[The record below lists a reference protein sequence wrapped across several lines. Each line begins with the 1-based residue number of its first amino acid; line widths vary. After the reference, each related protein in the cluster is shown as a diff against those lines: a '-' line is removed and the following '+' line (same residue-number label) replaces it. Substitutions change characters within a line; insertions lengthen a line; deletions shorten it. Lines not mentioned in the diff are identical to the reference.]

1 MIFMMAL
8 MLSLGKSEPKFRRA
22 SLSFSFHKSKL
33 LDPTFTRALPIKTTE
48 LAKYLQRMSNK
59 CRDFLQTRV
68 LHWSLD
74 RLAKFGQ
81 IICFDSLMFCPKI
94 TSNNDESED
103 DDDDVYR
110 IARTLEVAR
119 MRMKTMPVI
128 MMTMT
133 MLARS

>member
-22 SLSFSFHKSKL
+22 SLSLSFHKSKL

-74 RLAKFGQ
+74 RLAIFGQ
-81 IICFDSLMFCPKI
+81 IICFDSLMFCSKI
-94 TSNNDESED
+94 TSI
-103 DDDDVYR
+103 R
-110 IARTLEVAR
+110 IKPKA
-119 MRMKTMPVI
+119 MMISMMKVKTI
-128 MMTMT
+128 MMMFIE
-133 MLARS
+133 LQGL